1 MKLGGFQGSRFSE
14 VFELPILK
22 GGSRKTI
29 ITIVFL
35 RKKFKTSKMIISINK
50 IHKRSTVFNLFQI
63 EISHIHH
70 L

>member
-14 VFELPILK
+14 VFELPIFK

-35 RKKFKTSKMIISINK
+35 KRKFKTSKMIISINK
-50 IHKRSTVFNLFQI
+50 IQKRSTVFNLFQI